1 MHGATP
7 HELAPV
13 VAAYRAAFGFGTSA
27 GAQ

>member
-13 VAAYRAAFGFGTSA
+13 VTAYRAAFGPAFGPA
-27 GAQ
+27 D